1 MSFPV
6 TTRGPQTAADW
17 TAANPILDQFEVG
30 IEINPATG
38 AYERAKLGDGRT
50 AWADLAYWNPSGGP
64 KVYRALLTQTG
75 TDAPVATVLENT
87 LGAVVWTYQG
97 VGIYRGLLTNAFPES
112 ATAIFSGD
120 RAGMSNSVASTQLFR
135 RNDSELQLE
144 VGAYTTVYNDP
155 NWELVWTGGDD
166 LLLAFPVMVY
176 VNP

>member
-1 MSFPV
+1 MGIFGKQIGNPTASGVGLPV
-6 TTRGPQTAADW
+6 GT
-17 TAANPILDQFEVG
+17 
-30 IEINPATG
+30 
-38 AYERAKLGDGRT
+38 
-50 AWADLAYWNPSGGP
+50 

-135 RNDSELQLE
+135 RSDFELQLE